1 MLKMPL
7 RLLQLLSLVFLMG
20 FSSLSLS
27 QAILTKIGSSFS
39 MLNGSDLSAWK
50 QTGNANWQA
59 SSNQLLAN
67 QGSGMLISKLAAPD
81 YQIDFDY
88 WVTGN
93 SQAFIFV
100 RCTNQDVIN
109 TDTAYQILLVNQGYN
124 KGAGSITTLN
134 NVAPTIVADQWNHMQ
149 ISVIGTQIS
158 VTLNGVNSQMTD
170 TRFGSGGRI
179 AINYQAGE
187 LRLKNFNVT
196 IPGRW

>member
-1 MLKMPL
+1 MSKSNENSKNFTLCLNMIVKNE
-7 RLLQLLSLVFLMG
+7 SKI
-20 FSSLSLS
+20 
-27 QAILTKIGSSFS
+27 ILNTLFN
-39 MLNGSDLSAWK
+39 LC
-50 QTGNANWQA
+50 
-59 SSNQLLAN
+59 
-67 QGSGMLISKLAAPD
+67 SK
-81 YQIDFDY
+81 IDFDY

-109 TDTAYQILLVNQGYN
+109 TDTAYQILLVNQGNN

-134 NVAPTIVADQWNHMQ
+134 NVAATIVADQWNHMQ

>member
-109 TDTAYQILLVNQGYN
+109 TDTAYQILLVNQGNN

-134 NVAPTIVADQWNHMQ
+134 NVAATIVADQWNHMQ

-179 AINYQAGE
+179 AIYYQAGE